1 MATPSLTKHSLP
13 GTLGELLIDVRTGQR
28 DTPRPAV
35 IVLHGFKG
43 FKDWGMFPPLADA
56 LARAGMTVVSFNLS
70 GSGVDDAGD
79 FTRLDQ
85 FARNSFRADVADL
98 DVVLTAMQVGGLG
111 FVPPTTI
118 GIMGHSRGG
127 GDAVL
132 IGADPRLGA
141 MVTWAGIGTIRR
153 WPADALAQWRE
164 TGKIE
169 IKNARTGQILSI
181 HGDLLEEIDSHAD
194 GDLSIERAAARVAVP
209 WLIIHGSED
218 GTVPPDE
225 ARRLHSASA
234 SGREGGTELLLI
246 EGAGHTFGAVH
257 PYQGRTPE
265 LDQAIERTVDWFSRY
280 LT

>member
-1 MATPSLTKHSLP
+1 MSTPSLTKHTLP

-28 DTPRPAV
+28 ETVCPAV

-43 FKDWGMFPPLADA
+43 FKDWGMFPPLANT

-85 FARNSFRADVADL
+85 FARNSFRADMADL
-98 DVVLTAMQVGGLG
+98 DIILTAMQTGTLG
-111 FVPPTTI
+111 FVPPSSI
-118 GIMGHSRGG
+118 GIVGHSRGG

-132 IGADPRLGA
+132 IGADPRLTA

-153 WPADALAQWRE
+153 WPEDALAQWRE
-164 TGKIE
+164 SGRID
-169 IKNARTGQILSI
+169 IKNARTGQVLTINTDLLDEIEFAADDGLSI
-181 HGDLLEEIDSHAD
+181 A
-194 GDLSIERAAARVAVP
+194 RAAARVGVP
-209 WLIIHGSED
+209 WLIIHGSGD
-218 GTVPPDE
+218 TTIPLDE

-234 SGREGGTELLLI
+234 PGTEFLLI
-246 EGAGHTFGAVH
+246 DGAGHTFGAVH
-257 PYQGRTPE
+257 PYQGQTPQLE
-265 LDQAIERTVDWFSRY
+265 QAIEQTVGWFSRH